1 MIYDC
6 KNPLQAAQLLTRAQ
20 QLASAQKIVELTE
33 KKKRRSINQNSYL
46 HLILG
51 YFASQYGCDLE
62 YAKKNY
68 FKILCNKDIF
78 YKKIHDEFLGEI
90 TVLRSSSELDTGEMT
105 TAINRFRNW
114 SSMTAGIY
122 LPEANEHE
130 QLMYAEQEVQRNK
143 DYIY

>member
-68 FKILCNKDIF
+68 FKILCNKEIF
-78 YKKIHDEFLGEI
+78 FKNIHDEFLGDI

-105 TAINRFRNW
+105 TAIDRFRNW

-122 LPEANEHE
+122 LPEANEQE
-130 QLMYAEQEVQRNK
+130 QMVYAEQEVERNK
-143 DYIY
+143 EYI